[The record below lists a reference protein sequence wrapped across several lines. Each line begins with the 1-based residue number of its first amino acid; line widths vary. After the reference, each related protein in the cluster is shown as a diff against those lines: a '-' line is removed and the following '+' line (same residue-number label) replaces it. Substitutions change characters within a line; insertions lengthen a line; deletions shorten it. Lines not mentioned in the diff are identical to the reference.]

1 VNGNKAYMS
10 GVVDSSSILSDV
22 GTLWDFEV
30 VDKGEGANAR
40 ADQIT
45 LIYIFSP
52 QLPCSHPG
60 VQAVLNGLLFPI
72 ESGNVQ
78 VH

>member
-1 VNGNKAYMS
+1 MS

-30 VDKGEGANAR
+30 VDKGECANAP
-40 ADQIT
+40 
-45 LIYIFSP
+45 LI
-52 QLPCSHPG
+52 SHPG